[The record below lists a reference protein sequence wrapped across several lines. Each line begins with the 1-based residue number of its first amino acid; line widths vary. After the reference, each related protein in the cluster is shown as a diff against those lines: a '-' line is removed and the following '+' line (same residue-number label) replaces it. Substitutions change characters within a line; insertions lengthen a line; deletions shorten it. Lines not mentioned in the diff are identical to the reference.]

1 MKGKVKKISLIL
13 IPVAMALII
22 VVGVLVNVLTLGKYD
37 NILEQYIGK
46 TDDKLAGD
54 TKGAN
59 VKYVESSFDSP
70 KSLYEYEEKLCAE
83 IAQEG
88 ITLLENDGLLPL
100 AKGTKLSLFSH
111 SSVDLVS
118 GGSGSGS
125 GSFELTADLKTGLE
139 AAGLQI
145 NTALWD
151 FYKTGKGSGYKRGA
165 GVINYGASLDWSV
178 NECPLSVIQS
188 QAWFRPLTE
197 LPQCSF
203 YRVRAAKAATRRE
216 IWRLTAASRARTIS
230 NPTSASWK

>member
-165 GVINYGASLDWSV
+165 REINYGASLDWS
-178 NECPLSVIQS
+178 
-188 QAWFRPLTE
+188 
-197 LPQCSF
+197 
-203 YRVRAAKAATRRE
+203 
-216 IWRLTAASRARTIS
+216 
-230 NPTSASWK
+230 